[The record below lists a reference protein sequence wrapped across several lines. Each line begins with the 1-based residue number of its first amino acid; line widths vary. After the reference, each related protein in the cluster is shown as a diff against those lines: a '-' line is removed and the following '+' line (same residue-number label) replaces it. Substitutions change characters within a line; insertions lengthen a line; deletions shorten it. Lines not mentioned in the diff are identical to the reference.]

1 MEKPHSGKTKS
12 QSPTKT
18 PCNQPGI
25 AILTH
30 THEGPR
36 WGQYLRRGPLACAR
50 PRRRGG
56 DHAMTRGGLPV
67 CGNRG
72 SVVYTSAVVYTAFEV
87 ALSRGVTGFDSW
99 LDLLASDKLVH

>member
-1 MEKPHSGKTKS
+1 
-12 QSPTKT
+12 
-18 PCNQPGI
+18 
-25 AILTH
+25 
-30 THEGPR
+30 
-36 WGQYLRRGPLACAR
+36 
-50 PRRRGG
+50 
-56 DHAMTRGGLPV
+56 MTRGGLPV